1 MGDLRQRVVRGAEEI
16 AALLDTP
23 GNEIV
28 DGRDA
33 VFPAE
38 GMDHIILIDVGQ
50 LREQLQIDALLKV
63 AVDIPAHG
71 GALLTG
77 PPPRRRYAEREI
89 GPAHKADQQHLQ
101 QVLTHHLIALRLC
114 LDLPRPGK

>member
-71 GALLTG
+71 GALILVLRPVGATLSVKLVLRI
-77 PPPRRRYAEREI
+77 RRTSSTSSRS
-89 GPAHKADQQHLQ
+89 
-101 QVLTHHLIALRLC
+101 
-114 LDLPRPGK
+114 